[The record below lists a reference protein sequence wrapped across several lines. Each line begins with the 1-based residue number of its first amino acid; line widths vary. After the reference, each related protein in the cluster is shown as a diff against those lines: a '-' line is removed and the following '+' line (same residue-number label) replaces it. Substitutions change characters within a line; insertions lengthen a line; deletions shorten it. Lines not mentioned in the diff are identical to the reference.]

1 MTLTVIMTEGS
12 GTEIVTRH
20 PTGTSAS
27 NAGLDPVR
35 GGGTVASLSLHECN
49 LKIRGI

>member
-35 GGGTVASLSLHECN
+35 GGTVASLSLHECN